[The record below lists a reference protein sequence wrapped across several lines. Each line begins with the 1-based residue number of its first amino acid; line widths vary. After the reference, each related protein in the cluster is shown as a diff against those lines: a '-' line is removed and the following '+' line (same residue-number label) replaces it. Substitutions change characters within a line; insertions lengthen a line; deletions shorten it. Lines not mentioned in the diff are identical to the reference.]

1 MEGRRMTTGEIA
13 KALAAFQADMPV
25 VAKNKTAK
33 VPTKAGG
40 SYSYTYADL
49 ADITE
54 AAMPLLTKHGLS
66 FACLP
71 GVDEHGPKL
80 TGTLLHT
87 SGETLAGSLPIRGAT
102 PQEVGSSLTYM
113 RRYLLGCITGL
124 VTDDD
129 EDGQLAENAAKRKPA
144 AKKAAAPKPPDDERL
159 PDEKPMTARTRG
171 EMFALFDQ
179 KGIPDDQQLEG
190 INRITGASYTSRG
203 QLSEAHGLEVVA
215 ALRKRPDVAKEP
227 AS

>member
-1 MEGRRMTTGEIA
+1 MTTGALA
-13 KALAAFQADMPV
+13 KALAAFQADMPT

-33 VPTKAGG
+33 VPTKSGG

-49 ADITE
+49 ADVTE

-87 SGETLAGSLPIRGAT
+87 SGEMISGSLPIRGAT

-129 EDGQLAENAAKRKPA
+129 EDGALASRPA
-144 AKKAAAPKPPDDERL
+144 PKTRKKAEPAPPPPEDEGL
-159 PDEKPMTARTRG
+159 PDEKPMTTRTRSQ
-171 EMFALFDQ
+171 MFALFGQ
-179 KGIPDDQQLEG
+179 KGVPEEAQLDG
-190 INRITGASYTSRG
+190 INRITGASYSSRG
-203 QLSEAHGLEVVA
+203 QLSEAHALEVIA
-215 ALRKRPDVAKEP
+215 ALRQRPDAPKEES
-227 AS
+227 A

>member
-1 MEGRRMTTGEIA
+1 MSTGEIA
-13 KALAAFQADMPV
+13 QALAAFQADMPT

-33 VPTKAGG
+33 VPTKTGG

-49 ADITE
+49 ADVTE
-54 AAMPLLTKHGLS
+54 AAMPLLAKHGLS

-71 GVDEHGPKL
+71 GSDDHGQPVL

-87 SGETLAGSLPIRGAT
+87 SGESLAGSLPIRGAT

-129 EDGQLAENAAKRKPA
+129 EDGALATNAKPRTR
-144 AKKAAAPKPPDDERL
+144 KAAEPKPPPVERDDNAVTEAQIG
-159 PDEKPMTARTRG
+159 KIGAAMSKRG
-171 EMFALFDQ
+171 LTVREDALAYVESIIGRPVASRNELTKAEASRVIDA
-179 KGIPDDQQLEG
+179 LETP
-190 INRITGASYTSRG
+190 IGA
-203 QLSEAHGLEVVA
+203 
-215 ALRKRPDVAKEP
+215 P
-227 AS
+227 A

>member
-1 MEGRRMTTGEIA
+1 MSTGEIA
-13 KALAAFQADMPV
+13 KALAAFQADMPT

-33 VPTKAGG
+33 VPTKSGG

-49 ADITE
+49 ADVTE
-54 AAMPLLTKHGLS
+54 AAMPLLSKHGLS

-71 GVDEHGPKL
+71 GEAEHGPML

-87 SGETLAGSLPIRGAT
+87 SGESLSGSLPIRGAT

-129 EDGQLAENAAKRKPA
+129 EDGALATAAKPRA
-144 AKKAAAPKPPDDERL
+144 ARKAAAPSPEDVL
-159 PDEKPMTARTRG
+159 PDEKPMTTRSRG
-171 EMFALFDQ
+171 EMFALFEK
-179 KGIPDDQQLEG
+179 KGVPEAAQLEG
-190 INRITGASYTSRG
+190 LNRITGASYTSRG
-203 QLSEAHGLEVVA
+203 QLSEAHALEVIA
-215 ALRKRPDVAKEP
+215 ALRKRPDAAKQEE
-227 AS
+227 SES